1 MEAELG
7 FFLLIL
13 VAVTSTCASLLHW
26 LRRAMGKK
34 ATFPHQVAMSHIISL
49 ASIIC
54 LALLIVCFVQDNFEL
69 EYVVTHSNS
78 QLPVAFKIAAAWG
91 GHQGSMLFWVVT
103 LSLWAS
109 FIAFKSPLNAQYT
122 CDCLGIMNV
131 LIGTFAWFTL
141 MTSNPFEYAQV
152 LASEGRD
159 LNPMLQD
166 VGLIIHPPLLYL
178 GYVGYAAILAFA
190 LAALLGKQPMNDW
203 YVVARSA
210 AFFAWGTLTLGILVG
225 SWWAYNELG
234 WGGWWFWDPVENA
247 SLLPWLTGTALLH
260 SGVVATRNRG
270 AIWSTYALA
279 FATFSL
285 SILGTFVVRSGV
297 LTSVHAFAVDPTK
310 GLLLLGVLSLL
321 IIITF
326 GVLILRGEQLPRFK
340 LQSLTSRAYTAYIAK
355 GLLVIATAIV
365 FLGTFYPMV
374 YQLLGLGNISV
385 GAPYFNSLIFPLSIL
400 ALIALAFMPLLKWTK
415 GTVPSVSGDIAI
427 SIALSLV
434 SGIGFMFS
442 VNALHFEVLLT
453 ITLATWVI
461 VAHLVM
467 LFRCSNKRKLMPI
480 VMAHIGFAMAVSGA
494 VFNSHY
500 SYEYNLRVDPGSS
513 QQRAGITIDY
523 HGIEWLV
530 GPNYT
535 AEQGQI
541 TLHLEDGRML
551 NFNPQKRHYPV
562 RVMNMTEPAIR
573 SLWHGDYYV
582 TLGDKVDTHAYA
594 IKVQYRAGIWWIWSG
609 GLLAVFG
616 ALLTGLKKRREAI
629 NAIEKYA

>member
-7 FFLLIL
+7 FFLMIL

-26 LRRAMGKK
+26 IRRALGKK
-34 ATFPHQVAMSHIISL
+34 ATLPHQVAMSHIISL

-54 LALLIVCFVQDNFEL
+54 LILLIVCFVQDNFAL

-103 LSLWAS
+103 LSFWAS

-122 CDCLGIMNV
+122 SDCLGIMNV
-131 LIGTFAWFTL
+131 LIATFAWFTL

-152 LASEGRD
+152 MVSEGRD

-178 GYVGYAAILAFA
+178 GYVGYSAILAFA
-190 LAALLGKQPMNDW
+190 LAALLSKQPMSDW
-203 YVVARSA
+203 YTFARGA

-247 SLLPWLTGTALLH
+247 SLLTWLTGTALLH

-310 GLLLLGVLSLL
+310 GLVLLGVLSLL
-321 IIITF
+321 VIITF
-326 GVLILRGEQLPRFK
+326 GVLIVRGEQIPRFK
-340 LQSLTSRAYTAYIAK
+340 LQSLASRAYTAYIAI

-374 YQLLGLGNISV
+374 YQLFGLGNISV
-385 GAPYFNSLIFPLSIL
+385 GAPYFNSLIFPVSVL
-400 ALIALAFMPLLKWTK
+400 AHVALAFMPTLKWMK
-415 GTVPSVSGDIAI
+415 GTRSCAYQDALISTAVST
-427 SIALSLV
+427 V
-434 SGIGFMFS
+434 SCIGF
-442 VNALHFEVLLT
+442 VLAVDVLHVEVLLM
-453 ITLATWVI
+453 IALATWVAA
-461 VAHLVM
+461 AHLVM
-467 LFRCSNKRKLMPI
+467 LCRSERKSQLMP
-480 VMAHIGFAMAVSGA
+480 MTLAHIGFAFAASGA

-500 SYEYNLRVDPGSS
+500 SYEYNLRVEPGSS
-513 QQRAGITIDY
+513 LHRAGITIDY
-523 HGIEWLV
+523 HGIEWLL

-535 AEQGQI
+535 SEQGQV
-541 TLHLEDGRML
+541 TLRLQDGSAL
-551 NFNPQKRHYPV
+551 NFKPEKRHYPV

-582 TLGDKVDTHAYA
+582 TLGDKVETHAYA

-609 GLLAVFG
+609 GILAVFG
-616 ALLTGLKKRREAI
+616 ALMIGVKRRREAI
-629 NAIEKYA
+629 HEIEKFA